1 MEQFVNEN
9 QDSKETIEYDNL
21 PADIKRKFLLL
32 SIRTKAEE
40 IMELV
45 LFFGGIALTV
55 LSAFGIL
62 SFGAL
67 GLGIFAAFTFIGA
80 SRFFS
85 TNSWSRQHNELT
97 SEYCPNASKYYPYH
111 QSSSLNSKIDY
122 PIAEMF
128 KTRIIP
134 LISLIIGIAVIAFVP
149 NIILSFG
156 IGIPILSASII
167 GLINGF
173 YRRYCAYKNSH
184 DVSDGINIDV
194 YTKIDTQYSDNY
206 YGVCTMVC
214 GFASSIVFGTL
225 FLSGVLALP
234 TALGLGAPIFFVAL
248 FNAFVFCFTRYKNE
262 KIFKSI
268 STEDRR
274 SSEYRILGMCWSPEE
289 PKFNKMIE
297 RENEIVDES
306 PQQL

>member
-1 MEQFVNEN
+1 MQPFVDARSDGKIIIKYE
-9 QDSKETIEYDNL
+9 NL

-45 LFFGGIALTV
+45 LFLGGIALTV
-55 LSAFGIL
+55 VSAFGIL

-85 TNSWSRQHNELT
+85 TNSWSEQHNRLIYA
-97 SEYCPNASKYYPYH
+97 YCPDTSKYYPYH

-122 PIAEMF
+122 HIAEIF

-134 LISLIIGIAVIAFVP
+134 LISLVVGIAVIAFVP

-167 GLINGF
+167 GFINGF
-173 YRRYCAYKNSH
+173 YRRYCDRKNSH
-184 DVSDGINIDV
+184 DVSDGINIGV
-194 YTKIDTQYSDNY
+194 YSKIDTKYSDNY
-206 YGVCTMVC
+206 WGVCTMVC
-214 GFASSIVFGTL
+214 GFASSILFITL
-225 FLSGVLALP
+225 FLSGVCALP
-234 TALGLGAPIFFVAL
+234 TALGLGLGAPIFFVAL
-248 FNAFVFCFTRYKNE
+248 FNAFVFCLTRYKNA
-262 KIFKSI
+262 KIFRSI
-268 STEDRR
+268 PTGGYEPDA
-274 SSEYRILGMCWSPEE
+274 YCIFGMSWFS
-289 PKFNKMIE
+289 K
-297 RENEIVDES
+297 
-306 PQQL
+306 Q

>member
-1 MEQFVNEN
+1 MQPFVDARSDGKIIIKYE
-9 QDSKETIEYDNL
+9 DL
-21 PADIKRKFLLL
+21 PADIKRKYQLL

-55 LSAFGIL
+55 VSAFGIL

-85 TNSWSRQHNELT
+85 TNSWSEQHNRLIYA
-97 SEYCPNASKYYPYH
+97 YCPDASKYYPYY

-122 PIAEMF
+122 HIAEIF

-134 LISLIIGIAVIAFVP
+134 LISLVVGIAVIAFVP

-167 GLINGF
+167 GLMNGF
-173 YRRYCAYKNSH
+173 YRRYCDYKNSH

-194 YTKIDTQYSDNY
+194 YTKINTQYSDNY

-214 GFASSIVFGTL
+214 GFASSILFITL
-225 FLSGVLALP
+225 FLSGVCALP

-248 FNAFVFCFTRYKNE
+248 FNTFVFCFTRYKNE
-262 KIFKSI
+262 KIFRSI
-268 STEDRR
+268 STEGRR
-274 SSEYRILGMCWSPEE
+274 PSIYHILGMYWLPEE
-289 PKFNKMIE
+289 PKPNQMIDCENKI
-297 RENEIVDES
+297 IDK
-306 PQQL
+306 